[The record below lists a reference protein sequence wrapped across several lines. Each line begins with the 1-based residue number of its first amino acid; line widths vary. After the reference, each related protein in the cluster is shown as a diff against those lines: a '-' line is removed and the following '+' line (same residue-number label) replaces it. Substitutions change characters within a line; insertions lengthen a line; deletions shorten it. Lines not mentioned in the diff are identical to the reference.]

1 MTQMTEIPAYIKL
14 KPMSGA
20 TNNSFHL
27 VELELENKLEA
38 QVSLYR
44 SPDINKSS

>member
-27 VELELENKLEA
+27 VKLRVRK
-38 QVSLYR
+38 QKIQKL
-44 SPDINKSS
+44 PFFN

>member
-27 VELELENKLEA
+27 VKLELENKKYKNYHFL
-38 QVSLYR
+38 
-44 SPDINKSS
+44 IN